1 MSCIGHMR
9 REPYALDRRCIY
21 LAAFEKGHFVPRQRP
36 LLRKGSHA
44 QQTDLDL
51 ERCAKND
58 GRVQSGSRE
67 ARLHRFHRHRGRR
80 RLSAAARARGWRASR
95 EAPDR
100 HAQGDDGGYLLQLER
115 ADGAHLESPGIATL
129 KARTAAVSRQSTQYW
144 EQRVEERKGF
154 LALSGFIPLQ
164 GGIPLLHQG
173 QCVGGIGVSGVT
185 SPQCEQ
191 IARAGAAVLG

>member
-1 MSCIGHMR
+1 MHSTG
-9 REPYALDRRCIY
+9 
-21 LAAFEKGHFVPRQRP
+21 AAFT
-36 LLRKGSHA
+36 LLPSRRAISYLVNAHCYG
-44 QQTDLDL
+44 
-51 ERCAKND
+51 
-58 GRVQSGSRE
+58 RE
-67 ARLHRFHRHRGRR
+67 AMRNRPTLT
-80 RLSAAARARGWRASR
+80 SSDAQKMMAACKA
-95 EAPDR
+95 EAAKHDFIVSI
-100 HAQGDDGGYLLQLER
+100 AIVDDGGYLLQLER